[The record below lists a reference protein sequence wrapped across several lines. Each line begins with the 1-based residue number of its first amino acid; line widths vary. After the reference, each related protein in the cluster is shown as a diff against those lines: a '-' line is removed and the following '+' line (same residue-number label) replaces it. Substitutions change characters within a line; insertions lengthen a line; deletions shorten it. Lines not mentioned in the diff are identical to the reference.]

1 MLPASEL
8 ARAPTDATL
17 TEVTMN
23 KVTGAVVA
31 SIVAGVFATNAFAA
45 DGAKAAKNDTKTT
58 ISKVKCT
65 GVNECK
71 GKGECSGEGHSCAGH
86 NECKGKGWV
95 TVDSAKACTDKGGSV
110 VADAKE
116 APKK

>member
-1 MLPASEL
+1 
-8 ARAPTDATL
+8 
-17 TEVTMN
+17 MN

-31 SIVAGVFATNAFAA
+31 SIVAGMFAANAFAA
-45 DGAKAAKNDTKTT
+45 DKGAAAAKDTKAASTKA
-58 ISKVKCT
+58 KCS

-86 NECKGKGWV
+86 NDCKGKGWV
-95 TVDSAKACTDKGGSV
+95 TVDSAKACTDKSGTV
-110 VADAKE
+110 VADAKKD